1 MSNCA
6 ILSARPYLS
15 ESPVRDV
22 WGQAER
28 KRRLGQTISPRT
40 SLYRLVE
47 VINANS
53 ATLEEEFRILAVK
66 KRDAISIKNEATRS
80 LLTNRLSS
88 AQLKFRS

>member
-6 ILSARPYLS
+6 ILSAGSYLS
-15 ESPVRDV
+15 EGPVRDV

-53 ATLEEEFRILAVK
+53 ATLEEDRILAVK
-66 KRDAISIKNEATRS
+66 KRDAISIKSYEVIIN
-80 LLTNRLSS
+80 
-88 AQLKFRS
+88 